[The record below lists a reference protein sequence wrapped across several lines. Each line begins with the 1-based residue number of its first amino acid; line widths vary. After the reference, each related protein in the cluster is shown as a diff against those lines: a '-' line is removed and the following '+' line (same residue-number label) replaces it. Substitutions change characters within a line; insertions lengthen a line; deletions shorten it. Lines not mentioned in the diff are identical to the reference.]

1 MIPDDDLDGLVRR
14 VRHEYSDRFPLADRN
29 ESFDAQQ
36 LREERTRLAIE
47 RDILPDVAAQ
57 RRAERDVALTAEDEE
72 TVVER
77 LVAELFGVPS
87 LLAPLRRQSTTDVL
101 VFGCD
106 PPMVSSIDGSIS
118 YERPVVRQDR
128 DLERVIYDIAVRRGR
143 VFNHEHPWVDLELEP
158 GVRFTGVGFDVVQRP
173 FIAIRRAGMFSSG
186 LDELYD
192 RGAADVGI
200 VSLLRAAVAAKLS
213 MLFIGAMGSGKTT
226 WLRATAA
233 EIDPLLVIAT
243 VESDFELN
251 LLRAGRHRHV
261 IAYQERIPNTVD
273 GRGITPA
280 ELMRPSMRTRADW
293 LIVGE
298 VRGGEGAALVR
309 AMQTGQGSMATVHGG
324 SAQEGLEV
332 LTDLVTAETGQRRHD
347 VRISVYR
354 SADLVVHLEGS
365 NTTGRWVSEVV
376 APSVEDDGERFVL
389 HRLYGFDERA
399 VDERARPLNE
409 PQALM
414 MRRLARTTPTFS
426 HWAWLSGDDTY
437 KPLYR
442 GVQ

>member
-1 MIPDDDLDGLVRR
+1 MIADDTLDGLVRR
-14 VRHEYSDRFPLADRN
+14 IRHDYADRLPLADRN

-57 RRAERDVALTAEDEE
+57 RRAERDVALTGEDEQA
-72 TVVER
+72 VVDR
-77 LVAELFGVPS
+77 LIAELFGVPS

-106 PPMVSSIDGSIS
+106 PPMVSSIDGSTT

-143 VFNHEHPWVDLELEP
+143 VFNFEHPWVDLELEP
-158 GVRFTGVGFDVVQRP
+158 GVRFHGEGFDITQRP
-173 FIAIRRAGMFSSG
+173 FISIRRAGMFSSS
-186 LDELYD
+186 LDDLYD

-200 VSLLRAAVAAKLS
+200 VELLRAAVAARMS
-213 MLFIGAMGSGKTT
+213 ILFVGAMGSGKTT
-226 WLRATAA
+226 WLRATVA
-233 EIDPLLVIAT
+233 EIDPRLVIAT

-280 ELMRPSMRTRADW
+280 ELMRPAMRTRADW

-332 LTDLVTAETGQRRHD
+332 LTDLVT
-347 VRISVYR
+347 
-354 SADLVVHLEGS
+354 
-365 NTTGRWVSEVV
+365 
-376 APSVEDDGERFVL
+376 
-389 HRLYGFDERA
+389 
-399 VDERARPLNE
+399 
-409 PQALM
+409 
-414 MRRLARTTPTFS
+414 
-426 HWAWLSGDDTY
+426 
-437 KPLYR
+437 
-442 GVQ
+442 

>member
-106 PPMVSSIDGSIS
+106 PPMVSSIDGSIT

-233 EIDPLLVIAT
+233 EIDPRLVIAT

-332 LTDLVTAETGQRRHD
+332 LTDLVTAETRQRRHD

-399 VDERARPLNE
+399 DDERARPLNE

-414 MRRLARTTPTFS
+414 MRRLARSTPTFS
-426 HWAWLSGDDTY
+426 HRAWVSGDDTY